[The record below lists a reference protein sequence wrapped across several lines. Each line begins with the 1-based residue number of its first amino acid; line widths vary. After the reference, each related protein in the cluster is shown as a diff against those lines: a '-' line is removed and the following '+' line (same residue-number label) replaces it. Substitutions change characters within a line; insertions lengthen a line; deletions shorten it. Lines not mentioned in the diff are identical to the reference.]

1 MRNSETIPSFKGEL
15 TFSNYQ
21 WLNGTK
27 LIFQLSVVE
36 WGSLTLALETQ
47 KRMASLKTRS

>member
-21 WLNGTK
+21 WLNGTM

-36 WGSLTLALETQ
+36 WGSLNTSIRNSKTYGE
-47 KRMASLKTRS
+47 LKN